1 MVEIYQFV
9 QKVRK
14 EGRITI
20 PETIRALSTIEDKDI
35 LYFAVSIKPFDVKTK
50 ETD

>member
-1 MVEIYQFV
+1 MSEIYQFV

-20 PETIRALSTIEDKDI
+20 PETIRAINDIKDKDI
-35 LYFAVSIKPFDVKTK
+35 LYFAVSIKPFDVTK
-50 ETD
+50 KEKD

>member
-1 MVEIYQFV
+1 MEEIYQFV

-20 PETIRALSTIEDKDI
+20 PETIRTLNGIKNKDI
-35 LYFAVSIKPFDVKTK
+35 LYFAVSIKPFDVTRNEK
-50 ETD
+50 D

>member
-1 MVEIYQFV
+1 MSEIYQFV

-20 PETIRALSTIEDKDI
+20 PETIRTVNNIKDKDI
-35 LYFAVSIKPFDVKTK
+35 LYFAVSIKPFKVVANEKD
-50 ETD
+50 